1 MQEER
6 GAPTADAEPIRRF
19 LAERFLFEPDASI
32 DVRSSLLGE
41 GILDSTGAMELVLFI
56 EEQFEIEVADH
67 ELVPANLD
75 SIERIASF
83 IARKRAADPAV
94 GRRPIETASMVTA
107 SSTAT
112 FAECPV
118 ASEAPHATTR

>member
-6 GAPTADAEPIRRF
+6 GVPTADAEPIRRF
-19 LAERFLFEPDASI
+19 LAERFLFDPNAAI
-32 DVRSSLLGE
+32 DLRSSLLGE

-56 EEQFEIEVADH
+56 EERFGIEVADD
-67 ELVPANLD
+67 ELIPTNLD

-83 IARKRAADPAV
+83 IARKRAAGTAV
-94 GRRPIETASMVTA
+94 GRRPIETASMVTV

-112 FAECPV
+112 FAERPV
-118 ASEAPHATTR
+118 ASEAPHAITR

>member
-19 LAERFLFEPDASI
+19 LAERFLFDPDASI
-32 DVRSSLLGE
+32 DARSSLLGE

-56 EEQFEIEVADH
+56 EEQFGIEVADH

-75 SIERIASF
+75 SIERIALF
-83 IARKRAADPAV
+83 IARKRAGGNAGSKLAS
-94 GRRPIETASMVTA
+94 ETALKVEVSR
-107 SSTAT
+107 SSQ
-112 FAECPV
+112 FEKLPFS
-118 ASEAPHATTR
+118 SEARRATTR